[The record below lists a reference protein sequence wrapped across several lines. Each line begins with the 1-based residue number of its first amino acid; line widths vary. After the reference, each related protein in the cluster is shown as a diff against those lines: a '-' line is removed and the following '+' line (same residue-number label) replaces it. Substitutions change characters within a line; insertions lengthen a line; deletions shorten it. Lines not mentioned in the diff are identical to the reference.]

1 MLKELEKP
9 TYLLFVFV
17 IYCCLLLSPALA
29 AEQPPAVGSALPP
42 IKLAVPD
49 DPQVKEYLGLSGGK
63 QFTIPQIEAQAVVIQ
78 IFNMY

>member
-1 MLKELEKP
+1 MLKEFDKL
-9 TYLLFVFV
+9 TYLLFAFV

-49 DPQVKEYLGLSGGK
+49 DSQVKNYLGLSGGK
-63 QFTIPQIEAQAVVIQ
+63 QFTVPQIEAQAVIIQ